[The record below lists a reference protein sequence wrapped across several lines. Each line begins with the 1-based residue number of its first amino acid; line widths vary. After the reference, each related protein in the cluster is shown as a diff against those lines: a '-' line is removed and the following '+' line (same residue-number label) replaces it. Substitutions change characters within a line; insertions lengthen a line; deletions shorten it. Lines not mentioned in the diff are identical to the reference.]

1 MKIIVNPAADGGRL
15 GREWPKIA
23 ERIGEW
29 GLSAP
34 VVFTEAPWH
43 ATELAATA
51 ISDGSERVVVA
62 GGDGTVCEAAE
73 GLHRA
78 GGGELAILPLG
89 TGNDGA
95 RTLGVPT
102 DLEEAARVATSGV
115 IRSVDLI
122 TIGDHAVLN
131 AIGVGLTGD
140 INDRAMGIK
149 AAKVPLLRGI
159 LVYLVAALAS
169 LFRYR
174 MQRVR
179 MVAGDRTYEGTM
191 LILAVHGGP
200 TTGGGFALTPKAIP
214 DDGLL
219 DGCLVEE
226 VGPFG
231 RLLRLAAAMRGALGK
246 KKGVHEVQAPWLE
259 LHFEE
264 PLPAH
269 LDGNSATL
277 EPPVARFEVAP
288 GALKVVVPER

>member
-1 MKIIVNPAADGGRL
+1 MQIIVNPAADGGRL
-15 GREWPKIA
+15 GREWPRIA
-23 ERIGEW
+23 QQLRSW

-43 ATELAATA
+43 ATDIAAAAATE
-51 ISDGSERVVVA
+51 GVRRVVVA

-73 GLHRA
+73 GLFRA

-102 DLEEAARVATSGV
+102 DLEEAARVAIGGT

-122 TIGDHAVLN
+122 TVGDHAVLN

-140 INDRAMGIK
+140 INDRAIGIK
-149 AAKVPLLRGI
+149 QAKIPLLRGI

-174 MQRVR
+174 MQKVR
-179 MVAGDRTYEGTM
+179 MVAGDRNYEGTM
-191 LILAVHGGP
+191 LILAIHGGP
-200 TTGGGFALTPKAIP
+200 TTGGGFALTPAAVP

-219 DGCLVEE
+219 DACLVEE
-226 VGPFG
+226 VGPLG
-231 RLLRLAAAMRGALGK
+231 RLLRLAAAMQGKLGS
-246 KKGVHEVQAPWLE
+246 KKGTHELQSSLLE
-259 LHFEE
+259 LHFDE

-269 LDGNSATL
+269 LDGNSVTL
-277 EPPVARFEVAP
+277 EPPVARFEVVP
-288 GALKVVVPER
+288 GALKVVVPDC